1 VEPKNPRGEGSVSH
15 PRDTGAIRGGLDVLP
30 GPREQTGRRKHRERR
45 RNTRPT
51 LLTTAVLLFVGG
63 LAGVGLRGMWPP
75 DLGGQAVD
83 GTPLPGSSALAPS
96 PSSTAS
102 PGAGTR
108 GGNGTTAQ
116 AARRTGRTTKAES
129 VLLRARRV
137 TAHQVLLALR
147 DRPVRT
153 ATRAPGYARSYFGG
167 GWPDPDG
174 NGCDTRNDILRRD
187 LEQVESLSRID
198 PCIVRWG
205 ILPEPFTG
213 KNITFR
219 RATATSQLVRIGH
232 VVSLVD
238 AWSAGASLWPAG
250 RRVALANDPFNLLAV
265 DSRADDRR
273 QGRDV
278 SGWLPENYAF
288 QCTYVSRQIAV
299 KAKYDLSI
307 TDAERRTF
315 EGVLAVCSDR
325 AIVIGNSGVLPT
337 PPRSLP
343 LAGAAAVPSSGPVA
357 GASPTADGIR
367 PTTGGGTPPVRIG
380 TPERAAGKR
389 DGNGRGTDFHLG
401 VPAV

>member
-1 VEPKNPRGEGSVSH
+1 MEPKNSWREGSVST
-15 PRDTGAIRGGLDVLP
+15 PRDTGAVRGGLDVLP
-30 GPREQTGRRKHRERR
+30 GPREQSGRRKHRRR
-45 RNTRPT
+45 RRTTRPT
-51 LLTTAVLLFVGG
+51 LLTSAALLLVGG
-63 LAGVGLRGMWPP
+63 LAGAGARGIWPP
-75 DLGGQAVD
+75 GLGEQSVG

-96 PSSTAS
+96 PSSAANPGTEPRPDPGTSARSGVGTAVE
-102 PGAGTR
+102 AE
-108 GGNGTTAQ
+108 
-116 AARRTGRTTKAES
+116 AARRAGRTTKAES

-153 ATRAPGYARSYFGG
+153 AARVPGYARSYFGG

-187 LEQVESLSRID
+187 LRQVESLSRTD
-198 PCIVRWG
+198 PCIVGAG
-205 ILPEPFTG
+205 ILREPFTG
-213 KNITFR
+213 RSITFR
-219 RATATSQLVRIGH
+219 RTTATSGLVRVGH

-238 AWSAGASLWPAG
+238 AWSAGASLWPPG
-250 RRVALANDPFNLLAV
+250 RRVSLANDPFNLLAV

-278 SGWLPENYAF
+278 SGWLPENYAY

-307 TDAERRTF
+307 TDTERRTF

-325 AIVIGNSGVLPT
+325 SIVIGNSGVLSI

-343 LAGAAAVPSSGPVA
+343 PAGTGAVPSSAPVA
-357 GASPTADGIR
+357 GSSPTAGSGR
-367 PTTGGGTPPVRIG
+367 PPGRTA
-380 TPERAAGKR
+380 TPERAAGK
-389 DGNGRGTDFHLG
+389 GWGTDFHLG